1 MPSKGL
7 VTGSGSGSSWG
18 NGVAFNNSSH
28 ISARITVVGIAVTIS
43 DEVTLTSVDVDT
55 LVGIVPLHAVSKT
68 IDRHENKIDLTLNK
82 CLIRNDLFAI

>member
-1 MPSKGL
+1 M
-7 VTGSGSGSSWG
+7 
-18 NGVAFNNSSH
+18 AFNNSSH
-28 ISARITVVGIAVTIS
+28 ISVRITLVGTAVTTGDGI
-43 DEVTLTSVDVDT
+43 TLTSVDVDT